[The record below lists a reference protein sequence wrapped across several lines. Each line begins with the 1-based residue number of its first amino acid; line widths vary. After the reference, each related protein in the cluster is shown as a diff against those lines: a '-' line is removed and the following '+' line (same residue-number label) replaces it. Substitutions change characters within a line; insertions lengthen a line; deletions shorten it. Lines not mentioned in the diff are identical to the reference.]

1 MTDHNDTKT
10 TEQLLAEIAVL
21 KTQLAAR
28 DTNSDQSVSGGSSQP
43 IFSVPITRRQV
54 IQQSLVGWVSPVI
67 LSVPLAAALLTK
79 PGKANADSHLSPTP
93 PPSAAPTSAPT
104 TAPTSA
110 PSAPPTPAAPTV
122 FVNAVPIPG
131 LGLIGIAAL
140 GSALAA
146 TGSKLVMD
154 RIGAAGADRSKNS
167 GGSEDDSGSK

>member
-1 MTDHNDTKT
+1 MTDRNDTKT
-10 TEQLLAEIAVL
+10 TEQLLAEIAAL

-28 DTNSDQSVSGGSSQP
+28 DSNSDQSVSGGSSQP

-79 PGKANADSHLSPTP
+79 PGTAYSATFAPTS

-154 RIGAAGADRSKNS
+154 RIGAAGADGSKNS

>member
-1 MTDHNDTKT
+1 MKT
-10 TEQLLAEIAVL
+10 TEQLLAEIAAL

-28 DTNSDQSVSGGSSQP
+28 DSNSDQSVSGGSSQP

-67 LSVPLAAALLTK
+67 LSVPLATALLTK
-79 PGKANADSHLSPTP
+79 SGTAQAQAVPG
-93 PPSAAPTSAPT
+93 T

-110 PSAPPTPAAPTV
+110 PIPSTSAPSALPTPAAPTV

-154 RIGAAGADRSKNS
+154 RIDAAGANGSKSS
-167 GGSEDDSGSK
+167 GGSGDDSGSK